1 MKINITLIT
10 FIIIIIVIL
19 IPPAFAQTS
28 FSQINQKVCD
38 KFEEDVSKMAAI
50 MDQLKDRKGIKETR
64 VAFGGSDT
72 PIKQADYW
80 VNFAAEAIAFQ
91 RVQKYSSKNELRL
104 NLEVL
109 KKKLLQAKS
118 EVRKVL
124 VDVQ

>member
-50 MDQLKDRKGIKETR
+50 MDQLKD
-64 VAFGGSDT
+64 
-72 PIKQADYW
+72 
-80 VNFAAEAIAFQ
+80 
-91 RVQKYSSKNELRL
+91 
-104 NLEVL
+104 L
-109 KKKLLQAKS
+109 KKIK
-118 EVRKVL
+118 
-124 VDVQ
+124 